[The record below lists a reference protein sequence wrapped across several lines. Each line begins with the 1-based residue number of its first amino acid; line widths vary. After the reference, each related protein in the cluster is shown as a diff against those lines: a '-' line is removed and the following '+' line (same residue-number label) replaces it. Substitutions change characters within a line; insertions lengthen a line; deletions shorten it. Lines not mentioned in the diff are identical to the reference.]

1 LPSSTGCAGASSD
14 WKTAAF
20 CTTTSEDIT
29 SVDWGKLKFFLGEV
43 LTNFTRNAAM
53 QVTAIGTVAVT
64 IVMLGAFLYVRET
77 IAAVGN
83 GLLSKIE
90 VAVYLGDTTSD
101 AQAKALAARIG
112 ADPRI
117 TSVEYVPKR
126 DGLKR
131 LQEVVGK
138 DFDTSLLTTNP
149 LPNAFH
155 VRVRQPEDVEPVAAA
170 IARFPGVAKTDY
182 AADTVDKLL
191 RVVDVL
197 ARIGI
202 VMIGLLVFTA
212 AIIIANTIRLTVFAR
227 RREIAIMQLV
237 GATNMYI
244 RMPFIAEGLLA
255 GVLGAVVALAVLFV
269 ARIEIVPKLAAT
281 LAFVPFQANEPMLA
295 LQCLAVG
302 AAVGFIAS
310 WLSVGRYLRA

>member
-1 LPSSTGCAGASSD
+1 
-14 WKTAAF
+14 
-20 CTTTSEDIT
+20 
-29 SVDWGKLKFFLGEV
+29 VDWGRLKFFLGEV

-53 QVTAIGTVAVT
+53 QITAIGTVAVT
-64 IVMLGAFLYVRET
+64 IVMLGSFLYVRDT
-77 IAAVGN
+77 IASVGS

-90 VAVYLGDTTSD
+90 IAVYLTDTTTD
-101 AQAKALAARIG
+101 AQAKEIATKLAT
-112 ADPRI
+112 DPRI
-117 TSVEYVPKR
+117 ASAEYVPKR
-126 DGLKR
+126 EGLRR
-131 LQEVVGK
+131 LQDVVGK

-155 VRVRQPEDVEPVAAA
+155 VRVHRPDQVPAVAAH
-170 IARFPGVAKTDY
+170 IATFAGVAKTDY

-197 ARIGI
+197 ARVGL

-244 RMPFIAEGLLA
+244 RMPFIAEGMLA
-255 GVLGAVVALAVLFV
+255 GALGAALALGVLYV
-269 ARIEIVPKLAAT
+269 ARLEVIPKLAQM
-281 LAFVPFQANEPMLA
+281 LAFVPFQVNEGMLA
-295 LQCLAVG
+295 LECLAVG
-302 AAVGFIAS
+302 AAVGMISA